1 METAKIKSPAGQ
13 QGKNLNHLIV
23 NNNDS
28 TKTNENQVKND
39 DKNNNVVNLFE
50 LYENYRLPN
59 GYIIDNND
67 LARKVLVEIRFGG
80 KDKVVKEEI
89 QTICKA
95 FVVDKIIKQE
105 ENTILSIKFK
115 NSEIIAPAEIIAD
128 AKKLAEVFCRNN
140 VIITAK
146 TAKILTEYISEFL
159 KLNEKKIN
167 IIVEKNET
175 GWSDNGE
182 IFYMP
187 TTAQNTLFT
196 NNIADSIY
204 TKGEKEKE
212 VKLIKEIF
220 QQHTGA
226 SVIILIG
233 LLNQLIKILS
243 LQNYIIITSGRTGT
257 GKTLAS
263 KIMLS
268 IFGNPDL
275 MMSNLNMT
283 LNSIELKM
291 SAFKD
296 LPNLLDEL
304 ETSAKTS
311 EQIYNNIIHLIY
323 NFASGQGRSR
333 LNKNLTQQKVNKYRS
348 FLFLTSERS
357 IESILNNNTS
367 DKANLGIIR
376 RTIEINTDRIKL
388 FNSDKVNYGEIANN
402 INQNFGYVGPDW
414 VKYVQ
419 NNYDNIEWD
428 YISLN
433 KKDNKIDILEFLK
446 TIYKYFIEMLEI
458 KENIEIINTINQI
471 IQDNEKI
478 YDENITNEEDKF
490 KDYLNEF
497 LVLNYNYMFD
507 KIEEMK
513 AKNDNRTYKIA
524 GNKIL
529 GQINGDNEEYTHYLT
544 SEFVN
549 ELCKKYK
556 IDKNNFIQYIKE
568 KEIFK
573 VYKNV
578 KINRQV
584 TKAYCVKI

>member
-1 METAKIKSPAGQ
+1 MQTIKRPAVRR
-13 QGKNLNHLIV
+13 GKNLNPLN

-28 TKTNENQVKND
+28 IKTIENQGKND
-39 DKNNNVVNLFE
+39 NVVNLFE
-50 LYENYRLPN
+50 TYENYRLPN
-59 GYIIDNND
+59 GYIIDNNND
-67 LARKVLVEIRFGG
+67 LARKVIVEIRIGG
-80 KDKVVKEEI
+80 KDRITREET
-89 QTICKA
+89 QVICKA
-95 FVVDKIIKQE
+95 FIIDKIIQQE
-105 ENTILSIKFK
+105 ENTLLNIKFK
-115 NSEIIAPAEIIAD
+115 TNEITAPAEIIAD
-128 AKKLAEVFCRNN
+128 AKKLAEVFCRNG
-140 VIITAK
+140 VIITSK
-146 TAKILTEYISEFL
+146 IAKILTEFIAEFL
-159 KLNEKKIN
+159 KLNEKKIIR
-167 IIVEKNET
+167 IIEKNET
-175 GWSDNGE
+175 GWSDNNE

-187 TTAQNTLFT
+187 TTCKDTLFT

-220 QQHTGA
+220 ENHAGA
-226 SVIILIG
+226 ATIILLG

-243 LQNYIIITSGRTGT
+243 LQNYIIVMAGRTGT
-257 GKTLAS
+257 GKTLAN

-268 IFGNPDL
+268 LFGNADI

-283 LNSIELKM
+283 LNAIELKM
-291 SAFKD
+291 ASFKD

-304 ETSAKTS
+304 ETSGKTS

-323 NFASGQGRSR
+323 NFSTGQGRSR
-333 LNKNLTQQKVNKYRS
+333 LNKNLTAQKVNKYRS

-357 IESILNNNTS
+357 IESILSNNTS
-367 DKANLGIIR
+367 DKANLGVLR
-376 RTIEINTDRIKL
+376 RVIEINTDRIKL
-388 FNSDKVNYGEIANN
+388 FNSDKVNFGTIANN
-402 INQNFGYVGPDW
+402 ITENFGHIGPDW
-414 VKYVQ
+414 IQYITD
-419 NNYDNIEWD
+419 NYDSIEWD
-428 YISLN
+428 FISLD
-433 KKDNKIDILEFLK
+433 KKNNKIDILEFLK
-446 TIYKYFIEMLEI
+446 ITYKYFVKMLEI

-513 AKNDNRTYKIA
+513 TKNDNRTYKIA

-568 KEIFK
+568 KGIFK
-573 VYKNV
+573 IYKNV

-584 TKAYCVKI
+584 TKAYCIKI